1 MKTIF
6 FLLIPLF
13 TFSQVNLPSVPQPA
27 QMPNYSNQN
36 YSTPNNRNSV
46 PNPSTQYFDAD
57 KQRQQKQYE
66 QIMREVEQNEKLQ
79 AETLKQIK
87 KDVQELTDNKNIDY
101 NFKSLSNI
109 KGTELYREVFDKM
122 QTLNIEN
129 YSVKDVVFQIENAYF
144 GNQQDKAEFDKII
157 KNTGEF
163 LIAKMKEL
171 NYDTNSNSAKNFM
184 LFEFFSETLQLKSTG
199 LKHLPLKYDFEDYR
213 GIQDYSKMFVTK
225 LLKTKTGQCHSM
237 PLLYLILAEQ
247 IQAEAYLSVCPE
259 HSYIKFQDENG
270 KWYNVELTNGMFTAT
285 SLILNSGFIKSEAI
299 QNEIFMQNHTKTQLL
314 SRMYSDL
321 ASGYIHKFGYDEFIE
336 KVINKSLELYPK
348 NITSQMI
355 KSNYETERFK
365 YILQQLGIT
374 PENKQDIQQLQ
385 NYPEAIEVLKKR
397 NEQYQQIDDLGFEPM
412 PAEAYEEWLASLNT
426 EKSKQENEK
435 FKKQFKGIIIK
446 KTKIKQ

>member
-36 YSTPNNRNSV
+36 YSNPNNRNSV
-46 PNPSTQYFDAD
+46 PNHSTQYFDVD

-129 YSVKDVVFQIENAYF
+129 YSVRDVVFQIENAYF

-171 NYDTNSNSAKNFM
+171 NYDTNSNSAKNFI

-199 LKHLPLKYDFEDYR
+199 VKHLPLKYDFEDYR
-213 GIQDYSKMFVTK
+213 GIKDYSKMFVTK
-225 LLKTKTGQCHSM
+225 LLKTRTGQCHSM

-285 SLILNSGFIKSEAI
+285 SLILNSGFIKSEAL
-299 QNEIFMQNHTKTQLL
+299 QNEIFMQNHTKAQLL

-321 ASGYIHKFGYDEFIE
+321 ASGYVNKFGYDEFVE

-365 YILQQLGIT
+365 YILKQLGIT

-412 PAEAYEEWLASLNT
+412 PAEAYEEWLTSLNT
-426 EKSKQENEK
+426 EKTKQENEK
-435 FKKQFKGIIIK
+435 FKKQFKGLIIK
-446 KTKIKQ
+446 GLKN

>member
-13 TFSQVNLPSVPQPA
+13 AFSQVNLPSVPQPA

-36 YSTPNNRNSV
+36 YSNPNNRNSILK
-46 PNPSTQYFDAD
+46 PSTQYFDAD
-57 KQRQQKQYE
+57 KQRQQKQHE

-79 AETLKQIK
+79 AETLKKIK
-87 KDVQELTDNKNIDY
+87 KDVQEFTDNKNIDY
-101 NFKSLSNI
+101 NFKSLSNV
-109 KGTELYREVFDKM
+109 KGTELYREVFEKM
-122 QTLNIEN
+122 QALNIEN

-247 IQAEAYLSVCPE
+247 IQTEAYLSVCPE

-299 QNEIFMQNHTKTQLL
+299 QNEIFMQNHTKPQLL

-321 ASGYIHKFGYDEFIE
+321 ASGYIHKFGYDEFVE
-336 KVINKSLELYPK
+336 KVTNKSLELYPK

-397 NEQYQQIDDLGFEPM
+397 NEQYQQIDNLGFEPM

-435 FKKQFKGIIIK
+435 FKKQFKGIIINK
-446 KTKIKQ
+446 NKN

>member
-6 FLLIPLF
+6 FLLISLF

-36 YSTPNNRNSV
+36 YSNSNNINSV

-66 QIMREVEQNEKLQ
+66 QIMQEVEQNEKLQ
-79 AETLKQIK
+79 VETLKQIK

-109 KGTELYREVFDKM
+109 KGTEVYREVFDKM

-184 LFEFFSETLQLKSTG
+184 LFKFFSETLQLKSTG

-225 LLKTKTGQCHSM
+225 LLKTRTGQCHSM

-259 HSYIKFQDENG
+259 HSYIKFQVENG

-299 QNEIFMQNHTKTQLL
+299 QNEIYMQNHTKSQLL

-321 ASGYIHKFGYDEFIE
+321 SSGYIHKFGYDEFVE

-374 PENKQDIQQLQ
+374 PENKQYIQQLQ
-385 NYPEAIEVLKKR
+385 NYPETIEVLKKR
-397 NEQYQQIDDLGFEPM
+397 NEQYQKIDDLGFEPM

-426 EKSKQENEK
+426 KKSKQENEK
-435 FKKQFKGIIIK
+435 FKKQFKGLVIK
-446 KTKIKQ
+446 KLKN